1 MTLHPFPTMR
11 NEAGLP
17 ATMASNGIGVVGQAL
32 AARTGAVP
40 D

>member
-1 MTLHPFPTMR
+1 MTLLAFPSMR

-17 ATMASNGIGVVGQAL
+17 VTMAGNGIGVVGQAL